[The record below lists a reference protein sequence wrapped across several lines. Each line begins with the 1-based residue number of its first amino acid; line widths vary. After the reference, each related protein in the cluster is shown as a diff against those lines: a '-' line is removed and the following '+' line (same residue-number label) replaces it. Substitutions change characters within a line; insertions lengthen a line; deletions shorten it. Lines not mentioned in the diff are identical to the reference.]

1 MPLKMAI
8 VGAGHMGRIH
18 LEKLKTIKNV
28 QITGIVD
35 IKKQLAEG
43 VSKKNHIP
51 FFTDYRK
58 ILPLLNG
65 VIITTPTETH
75 YKIAK
80 IFLENGTHVFIEK
93 PITSKPAEASKLI
106 EIANKKGLILQVGHL
121 ERFNP
126 VYTRATPFIKKPL
139 FIEARRISMFTG
151 RSTDIDVVLD
161 LMIHDIDLILSL
173 VKENIREVRAQG
185 IPLVTDK
192 LDVVN
197 ARIEFTGGCVAHLT
211 ASRISTTKERTLT
224 VFEKDRYL
232 IIDLLNG
239 KLTMTKKNKKGKIET
254 TEYAAEKIDSVKLEL
269 MEFVDSIR
277 GAKNPSIIGE
287 DGLNALV
294 LANQIKQY
302 IAESKSL

>member
-43 VSKKNHIP
+43 VSEKNHIP

-93 PITSKPAEASKLI
+93 PITSKPAEANKLI

-126 VYTRATPFIKKPL
+126 AYTRAIPFIKKPL

>member
-1 MPLKMAI
+1 
-8 VGAGHMGRIH
+8 
-18 LEKLKTIKNV
+18 
-28 QITGIVD
+28 
-35 IKKQLAEG
+35 
-43 VSKKNHIP
+43 
-51 FFTDYRK
+51 
-58 ILPLLNG
+58 
-65 VIITTPTETH
+65 
-75 YKIAK
+75 
-80 IFLENGTHVFIEK
+80 
-93 PITSKPAEASKLI
+93 
-106 EIANKKGLILQVGHL
+106 
-121 ERFNP
+121 
-126 VYTRATPFIKKPL
+126 
-139 FIEARRISMFTG
+139 MFTG

-185 IPLVTDK
+185 ILLVTDK

-197 ARIEFTGGCVAHLT
+197 AQIEFTGGCVAHLT

-239 KLTMTKKNKKGKIET
+239 KLTMTMKNKKGKIET